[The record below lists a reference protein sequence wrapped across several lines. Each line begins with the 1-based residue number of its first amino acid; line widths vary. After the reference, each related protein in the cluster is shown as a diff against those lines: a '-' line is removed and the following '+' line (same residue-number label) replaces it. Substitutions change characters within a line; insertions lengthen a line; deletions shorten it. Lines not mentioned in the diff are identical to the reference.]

1 MAEVRLPLSD
11 VALARFRWRAAA
23 KPAMHTAQGVEQPE
37 VSIRRR
43 PPEGLQHQPCG
54 NQFQFEVHQTADN
67 KPRNILEEI
76 VWCASQAGVAGP
88 STMPAKPRQQAS
100 LLVCCASGLCVGLPL
115 HLPRK
120 L

>member
-1 MAEVRLPLSD
+1 MGQTGVQLLIN
-11 VALARFRWRAAA
+11 
-23 KPAMHTAQGVEQPE
+23 AMHAVQDLEQPE

-76 VWCASQAGVAGP
+76 VWCALGTRTCAELASSSPQALSARRCCVTGRSCTRACVRVRRMPWHRSADHPPGP
-88 STMPAKPRQQAS
+88 
-100 LLVCCASGLCVGLPL
+100 
-115 HLPRK
+115 
-120 L
+120 